1 MVGTLVDVVGTLV
14 AEIGTVVRTRRV
26 EELAVERGNDR
37 RSGK

>member
-26 EELAVERGNDR
+26 EELAVERGSDR